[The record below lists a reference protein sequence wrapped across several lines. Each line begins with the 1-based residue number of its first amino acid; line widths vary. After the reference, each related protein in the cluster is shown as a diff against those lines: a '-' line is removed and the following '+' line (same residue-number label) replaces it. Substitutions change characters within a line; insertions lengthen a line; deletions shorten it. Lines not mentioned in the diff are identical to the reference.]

1 MSLYHYFTIGWKT
14 IILYL
19 VILVIF
25 RFMGKREIGEL
36 SVLDLV
42 IFIMIGELA
51 AVAIENHR
59 EPIAHTILPMVILLG
74 IQVLFAFISLK
85 NPKFRQMIDGT
96 PSIIIR
102 KGKIDEKAMK
112 KQRYNFD
119 DLLMQLRQ
127 KDINNIADVEY
138 AILETSGELS
148 VIKKD
153 NKKKQTITYTL
164 PLIVDGKISIEN
176 LANRQLSE
184 TWLRRELRSRGY
196 LDLTRISFC
205 SFQDGEFFIDLK
217 DDPE

>member
-74 IQVLFAFISLK
+74 IQVLFAFFSLK

-196 LDLTRISFC
+196 LDVTRISFC

>member
-1 MSLYHYFTIGWKT
+1 MDLYHYFTIGWKT
-14 IILYL
+14 VVLYL

-25 RFMGKREIGEL
+25 RFMGKREIGKL

-51 AVAIENHR
+51 AVAIENHK
-59 EPIAHTILPMVILLG
+59 EPIAHTIEPMVILLG
-74 IQVLFAFISLK
+74 IQVGFALISLK
-85 NPKFRQMIDGT
+85 VPKFRQLIDGT

-153 NKKKQTITYTL
+153 NKKKQKKTFTL
-164 PLIVDGKISIEN
+164 PLIIDGEISQEN
-176 LANRQLSE
+176 LANQNVSE
-184 TWLRRELRSRGY
+184 IWLRRELRKRGY
-196 LDLTRISFC
+196 KDLQQISFC

-217 DDPE
+217 DEKE

>member
-1 MSLYHYFTIGWKT
+1 MEYFTIGWKT

-19 VILVIF
+19 VILGIF

-42 IFIMIGELA
+42 IFIMLGELA
-51 AVAIENHR
+51 AVAIENHK
-59 EPIAHTILPMVILLG
+59 EPIAHTILPMLILLV

-85 NPKFRQMIDGT
+85 NPTFRKIIDGA

-102 KGKIDEKAMK
+102 RGRIDEKAMK

-148 VIKKD
+148 IIKKD
-153 NKKKQTITYTL
+153 NKKKQKQTFTL
-164 PLIVDGKISIEN
+164 PLIVDGNIYKEN
-176 LANRQLSE
+176 LATRNVSE
-184 TWLRRELRSRGY
+184 TWLRRELRKRGHT
-196 LDLTRISFC
+196 DLKNISFC

-217 DDPE
+217 EDPE

>member
-74 IQVLFAFISLK
+74 IQVLFAFFSLK